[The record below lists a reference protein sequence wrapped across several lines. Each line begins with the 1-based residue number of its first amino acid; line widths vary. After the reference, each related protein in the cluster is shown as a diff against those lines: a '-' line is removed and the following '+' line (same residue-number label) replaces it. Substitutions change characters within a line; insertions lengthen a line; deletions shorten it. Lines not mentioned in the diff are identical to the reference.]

1 MGGVCVGIGMMI
13 RGLVVGCV
21 GTMVSEAG
29 WYVGDDD
36 GE

>member
-1 MGGVCVGIGMMI
+1 MVIC
-13 RGLVVGCV
+13 GLVVGCV
-21 GTMVSEAG
+21 GTMVSETG